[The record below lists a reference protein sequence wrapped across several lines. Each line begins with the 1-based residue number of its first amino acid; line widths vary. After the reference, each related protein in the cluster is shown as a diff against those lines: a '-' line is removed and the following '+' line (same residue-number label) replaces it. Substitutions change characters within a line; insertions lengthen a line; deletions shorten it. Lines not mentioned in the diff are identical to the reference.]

1 VSQSDLGEL
10 FDLSEM
16 WEKTEIIKG
25 RIMEQLLTKI
35 LEKALL
41 DGCEY
46 ADVRFEDG
54 ESEAISVKNE
64 KMEAIKRN
72 QYEGFGIRVLKN
84 GAWGFSSSSTINE
97 SSFQKV
103 LKEAI
108 TIANAS
114 RLVPGPSVLLGNPEK
129 HIQKVPNQAKKDPF
143 AIPLSEKMDLLT
155 DTTNKMNIG
164 PEIQYRNASLR
175 FRKIHKWF
183 ASTEGSMIEQDRM
196 ETGAGLSAVA
206 IGNDDMQTRSY
217 PNSFGGDFSILG
229 YEFVEQMDLPGNAKK
244 YAEEA
249 KSLLFAKQCEEGIKD
264 IVLDGNQLA
273 LQVHESIGHPTELD
287 RIYGFEA
294 AYAGTSFLVPEHLN
308 HLQLGSLMVNITAD
322 ATAPGALGSIPYD
335 DEGVPGQKIFL
346 VKNGLFVGYLNS
358 RETAAMIGMKPMG
371 AMRADHWSHI
381 PLIRMTSINLLPGDK
396 TLDELFR
403 GIQDGLFISGIKS
416 WSIDDRRLNFQFGS
430 EIAWEI
436 KNGKLGNVV
445 KNPSYI
451 GVTPAFWNSCDG
463 ISKED
468 FYHVW
473 GVPNCGKGEPSQI
486 MTVSHGTSPARFRNV
501 KVGVAR

>member
-1 VSQSDLGEL
+1 
-10 FDLSEM
+10 
-16 WEKTEIIKG
+16 
-25 RIMEQLLTKI
+25 MEELLTKI
-35 LEKALL
+35 IDKALL

-46 ADVRFEDG
+46 ADIRFEEQ
-54 ESEAISVKNE
+54 ESESISVKNE
-64 KMEAIKRN
+64 KVEAIRRN
-72 QYEGFGIRVLKN
+72 QYEGYGIRVLKN
-84 GAWGFSSSSTINE
+84 GAWGFSSSSEINE
-97 SSFQKV
+97 LSMNRV

-108 TIANAS
+108 SIAHAS
-114 RLVPGPSVLLGNPEK
+114 KKVPGPSVLLGSPEK
-129 HIQKVPNQAKKDPF
+129 HIQKVPHQAKKNPF
-143 AIPLSEKMDLLT
+143 TISLPEKLDLLT
-155 DTTNKMNIG
+155 ETTSNMNLG
-164 PEIQYRNASLR
+164 SEIKYRNASLR
-175 FRKIHKWF
+175 FRKIHKLF
-183 ASTEGSMIEQDRM
+183 FSTEGSRIDQERM

-206 IGNDDMQTRSY
+206 IGNEDMQIRSY

-249 KSLLFAKQCEEGIKD
+249 KSLLYAKQCEEGAKD
-264 IVLDGNQLA
+264 IVIDGNQLA

-308 HLQLGSLMVNITAD
+308 TLKLGTSIVNLTAD
-322 ATAPGALGSIPYD
+322 ATAPGALGSIAFD
-335 DEGVPGQKIFL
+335 DEGVPGQKVFL
-346 VKNGLFVGYLNS
+346 VKDGLFVGYLNS

-396 TLDELFR
+396 TLDELFA
-403 GIQDGLFISGIKS
+403 GISDGLFISGIKS

-451 GVTPAFWNSCDG
+451 GVTTSFWNSCDG
-463 ISKED
+463 IANDSY
-468 FYHVW
+468 YHVW